1 MNNKIKIL
9 VILVIILIA
18 LLGANWFLFI
28 QNKER
33 AQIIGPEKEVNNKT
47 EQIVQPPLLS
57 ENINEKV
64 FQPNNLVWQSITTEA
79 NWSRR
84 DAHTAVVFKD
94 RMWVLGGVGGDYPA
108 YNETKND
115 VWASNDG
122 KNWTLTKDNAPW
134 RARRGHTSVV
144 FQDKIWI
151 MGGATGEEIF
161 LNDVWASAD
170 GIEWERITRDA
181 GWAPRKGF
189 SAVVFNNKIW
199 IMSGASTRGVKNDVW
214 YSEDGKT
221 WNLAIENAAWSN
233 RYDIDIEIFNNK
245 LWLSGGIYTDGRWVG
260 KRDVWVS
267 SDGIVWELVNQQAP
281 WLGRHGHC
289 LVSFKDHLWIIGGWS
304 GRSKGYND
312 TWFSKDGITW
322 EKTTSLGPWQR
333 REDHACLV
341 FQNQIFLMGGMPMD
355 GIREN
360 DVWQTDNVKTP

>member
-9 VILVIILIA
+9 VILVIVLIA
-18 LLGANWFLFI
+18 SLGVSWLLLV
-28 QNKER
+28 QNKEQ
-33 AQIIGPEKEVNNKT
+33 AQVIEPKKEANNKT
-47 EQIVQPPLLS
+47 EQIAQPPLLS

-64 FQPNNLVWQSITTEA
+64 FQPNNLVWQNITTEA
-79 NWSRR
+79 DWERR

-94 RMWVLGGVGGDYPA
+94 KMWVLGGVGENFPTH
-108 YNETKND
+108 TKND
-115 VWASNDG
+115 VWASDNG
-122 KNWTLTKDNAPW
+122 KDWALIKNNAPW
-134 RARRGHTSVV
+134 RARRGHASVV

-151 MGGATGEEIF
+151 MGGATGGEIF

-170 GIEWERITRDA
+170 GIEWEQITRDA

-221 WNLAIENAAWSN
+221 WSLAIENAAWSN

-245 LWLSGGIYTDGRWVG
+245 LWLSGGIYTDGRWIG
-260 KRDVWVS
+260 KRDIWAS
-267 SDGIVWELVNQQAP
+267 KDGIAWELINQQAP
-281 WLGRHGHC
+281 WPGRHGHC
-289 LVSFKDHLWIIGGWS
+289 LISFKDHLWIIGGWS
-304 GRSKGYND
+304 GHSKGYND

-322 EKTTSLGPWQR
+322 EKFLSDGPWKR

-341 FQNQIFLMGGMPMD
+341 FQNQVFLMGGMLMD
-355 GIREN
+355 RRREN
-360 DVWQTDNVKTP
+360 DVWRLDNVDMP